1 MKSLTAILQ
10 RAWARYVKNPP
21 SDGTD
26 GGFSALPFAARVYVV
41 VVIITGATIAARNLP
56 HGFEY
61 PWITVSLLL
70 ISVAMANF
78 KIPLPLADSRA
89 TMSLGHAPDFASLLL
104 LGPDVAMVLGTTS
117 AWYQCTFRR
126 RISQPFYRTLF
137 SMASIAITVQAAGFV
152 FTYAGGMPGSLRL
165 ETATQGLASAAV
177 AYYAVNTVLVAWAIA
192 LSTQTPFHQVWQRDF
207 LWSAPGYFFS
217 AAAAGGSALAYEYG
231 KLWTLPLAAL
241 PLYLTY
247 KSYATYMG
255 RLEDQE
261 RHAKELAALHNAT
274 LEALERA
281 TLSERA
287 LAAEKAQLALEKERL
302 FVTVG
307 NIRDG
312 VVTTDV
318 NGSVV
323 LMNQAAEQLMATAV
337 GAETGKNVTE
347 LLERLALE
355 PRPKFREAV
364 EAVLRGGEAVR
375 LVDRATLT
383 LADGIVKR
391 IDATGAPMRDRGGEV
406 VGAVFVL
413 RDVTDATHLEQER
426 ARGTQLESLGVLAGG
441 LAHDFNN
448 LLTGIVGN
456 ISLAR
461 FNDSPEDVSERL
473 EEAERACQR
482 ARAITN
488 QLLTF
493 SNGGAPV
500 KTTSWLGDL
509 VKDTTTFALTGSP
522 VAPRF
527 VIPMDLA
534 PVEIDIGQIS
544 QVMHNLVLN
553 AQQATPGA
561 GTVSVTLENV
571 AFSHDE
577 WRDGVRIRAG
587 RYVSLAVQDH
597 GIGISPENM
606 RRLFD
611 PYFTTKKTGTG
622 LGLAVCY
629 SIVTAHGGFM
639 TVKSEL
645 GKGACFTLYLP
656 ASTRRPATKVA
667 ATPRERLSAGG
678 RVLIMDDERTIRD
691 VACRMFKKLGYDP
704 AVAANG
710 EEAIQLVKEAI
721 DNKRRFEIV
730 VMDLTVPGAMGGKDA
745 VPLIKKIDPTIKA
758 IVSSGYADDPVMAN
772 HAEYGF
778 DGVMG
783 KPYVI
788 ADMREALGVL
798 AGDAKEEAVAVAS

>member
-1 MKSLTAILQ
+1 MKGLTGILR
-10 RAWARYVKNPP
+10 RAWSRYVKNPP
-21 SDGTD
+21 SATTD

-41 VVIITGATIAARNLP
+41 AVILAGAAVIACNHPNR
-56 HGFEY
+56 FDY
-61 PWITVSLLL
+61 PWITISLLV
-70 ISVAMANF
+70 ISVTMANF
-78 KIPLPLADSRA
+78 KIPLPLADSKA
-89 TMSLGHAPDFASLLL
+89 TMSLGHAPDFVSLLL
-104 LGPDVAMVLGTTS
+104 LGPSVAMVLGTTS

-137 SMASIAITVQAAGFV
+137 SMASIALTVQTAGFV
-152 FTYAGGMPGSLRL
+152 FTYAGGVPGSLRL
-165 ETATQGLASAAV
+165 ETALQGLASAAV
-177 AYYAVNTVLVAWAIA
+177 AYYGVNTLLVAWAIA
-192 LSTQTPFHQVWQRDF
+192 LSTKTAFTHVWQRDF

-261 RHAKELAALHNAT
+261 RHAKELAALHSAT

-281 TLSERA
+281 TTSERA

-302 FVTVG
+302 TVTVG

-318 NGSVV
+318 NGVV
-323 LMNQAAEQLMATAV
+323 MVMNQAAERLLTSAAAAGV
-337 GAETGKNVTE
+337 GQNIAD
-347 LLERLALE
+347 LLERLELE
-355 PRPKFREAV
+355 PRPRFRDAL

-375 LVDRATLT
+375 LVDRATLKSGE
-383 LADGIVKR
+383 AIKR
-391 IDATGAPMRDRGGEV
+391 IDATGAPMRENGGEV
-406 VGAVFVL
+406 VGAVIVL
-413 RDVTDATHLEQER
+413 RDVTDAMQLEQER
-426 ARGTQLESLGVLAGG
+426 ARGTQLQSLGVLAGG

-500 KTTSWLGDL
+500 KTTSWIGDL
-509 VKDTTTFALTGSP
+509 VKDTATFALTGSP

-534 PVEIDIGQIS
+534 PVEIDVGQIS

-571 AFSHDE
+571 AFAQDE

-611 PYFTTKKTGTG
+611 PYFTTKKAGTG

-656 ASTRRPATKVA
+656 ASSRRPATKVA
-667 ATPRERLSAGG
+667 ASPRERLSAGG

-691 VACRMFKKLGYDP
+691 VAVRMFKKLGYE
-704 AVAANG
+704 AVTAANG
-710 EEAIQLVKEAI
+710 EEAIQAVKEAI

-745 VPLIKKIDPTIKA
+745 VPIIKKIDPTIKA

-772 HAEYGF
+772 HTEYGF

>member
-1 MKSLTAILQ
+1 
-10 RAWARYVKNPP
+10 
-21 SDGTD
+21 
-26 GGFSALPFAARVYVV
+26 
-41 VVIITGATIAARNLP
+41 
-56 HGFEY
+56 
-61 PWITVSLLL
+61 
-70 ISVAMANF
+70 
-78 KIPLPLADSRA
+78 
-89 TMSLGHAPDFASLLL
+89 
-104 LGPDVAMVLGTTS
+104 
-117 AWYQCTFRR
+117 
-126 RISQPFYRTLF
+126 
-137 SMASIAITVQAAGFV
+137 VQAAGFV
-152 FTYAGGMPGSLRL
+152 FTYAGGVPGVLRL
-165 ETATQGLASAAV
+165 DTALQGLASAAV
-177 AYYAVNTVLVAWAIA
+177 TYFAVNTLLVAWAIA
-192 LSTQTPFHQVWQRDF
+192 LSTKTPFHYVWQRDF

-231 KLWTLPLAAL
+231 KLWTVPLAAL

-323 LMNQAAEQLMATAV
+323 LMNQAAERLLATAI
-337 GAETGKNVTE
+337 GAESGKNVTE
-347 LLERLALE
+347 LLERLELE

-364 EAVLRGGEAVR
+364 EAVLRGGEAVL
-375 LVDRATLT
+375 LVDRATLMV
-383 LADGIVKR
+383 ADSVRR
-391 IDATGAPMRDRGGEV
+391 IDATGAPMRDRDGEV

-413 RDVTDATHLEQER
+413 RDVTDATQLEQER

-448 LLTGIVGN
+448 LLTGIIGN

-461 FNDSPEDVSERL
+461 FNDSPEEVSERL

-482 ARAITN
+482 ARTITN

-534 PVEIDIGQIS
+534 PVEIDVGQIS
-544 QVMHNLVLN
+544 QVLHNLVLN

-561 GTVSVTLENV
+561 GTVSVTLENII
-571 AFSHDE
+571 ASNDE
-577 WRDGVRIRAG
+577 WRDGVRLRAG
-587 RYVSLAVQDH
+587 RYVGLAVQDH
-597 GIGISPENM
+597 GVGISAENL
-606 RRLFD
+606 RRIFD
-611 PYFTTKKTGTG
+611 PYFTTKKAGTG

-629 SIVTAHGGFM
+629 SIVTAHGGFL
-639 TVKSEL
+639 TVKSEI
-645 GKGACFTLYLP
+645 GKGTCFTLYLP

-667 ATPRERLSAGG
+667 SSPRERLSAGG

-691 VACRMFKKLGYDP
+691 VASRMFKKLGYDP
-704 AVAANG
+704 ATASNG

-721 DNKRRFEIV
+721 ENKRRFEIV

-772 HAEYGF
+772 YTDYGF

-783 KPYVI
+783 KPYVV
-788 ADMREALGVL
+788 ADMREALGAL
-798 AGDAKEEAVAVAS
+798 AGDGKQEAVAVAS

>member
-1 MKSLTAILQ
+1 MKGLLGILR
-10 RAWARYVKNPP
+10 RAWSRYVKNP
-21 SDGTD
+21 SSAVAD
-26 GGFSALPFAARVYVV
+26 GGFSALPFVARVYVV
-41 VVIITGATIAARNLP
+41 AVILGGAAVIAHNHP
-56 HGFEY
+56 SGFDY
-61 PWITVSLLL
+61 PWITISLLV

-89 TMSLGHAPDFASLLL
+89 TMSLGHAPDFVSLLL
-104 LGPDVAMVLGTTS
+104 LGPNVAMVLGTIS

-137 SMASIAITVQAAGFV
+137 SMASIALTVQTAGFV
-152 FTYAGGMPGSLRL
+152 FTYAGGVPGSLRL
-165 ETATQGLASAAV
+165 ETAIQGLVSAAV
-177 AYYAVNTVLVAWAIA
+177 AYFAVNTLLVAWAIA
-192 LSTQTPFHQVWQRDF
+192 LSTKTPFTHVWQRDF

-217 AAAAGGSALAYEYG
+217 AAAAGASALAYEYG

-255 RLEDQE
+255 RLQDQE

-281 TLSERA
+281 TSSERE

-302 FVTVG
+302 TVTVG

-318 NGSVV
+318 NGAVMV
-323 LMNQAAEQLMATAV
+323 MNQAAERLLTNTVNAAV
-337 GAETGKNVTE
+337 GQNITDVF
-347 LLERLALE
+347 ERLDIE

-375 LVDRATLT
+375 LADRATLT
-383 LADGIVKR
+383 SGEKIKR
-391 IDATGAPMRDRGGEV
+391 IDATGAPMRDNGGEV

-413 RDVTDATHLEQER
+413 RDVTAAMQLEQER

-461 FNDSPEDVSERL
+461 FNDSPEEVSERL

-500 KTTSWLGDL
+500 KTTSWIGDL

-534 PVEIDIGQIS
+534 PVEIDVGQIS

-571 AFSHDE
+571 AIPQDE

-587 RYVSLAVQDH
+587 RYVSLAVQDQ
-597 GIGISPENM
+597 GVGISPENL

-622 LGLAVCY
+622 LGLSVCY

-639 TVKSEL
+639 TVTSEL
-645 GKGACFTLYLP
+645 GNGACFTLYLP
-656 ASTRRPATKVA
+656 ASTRRPATKVTA
-667 ATPRERLSAGG
+667 SPRERLSAGG

-691 VACRMFKKLGYDP
+691 VATRMFKKLGYE
-704 AVAANG
+704 AATAANG

-721 DNKRRFEIV
+721 ESKRRFEIV

-772 HAEYGF
+772 HTEYGF

-788 ADMREALGVL
+788 ADMREALGAL
-798 AGDAKEEAVAVAS
+798 AGEVKEEAVAVAS